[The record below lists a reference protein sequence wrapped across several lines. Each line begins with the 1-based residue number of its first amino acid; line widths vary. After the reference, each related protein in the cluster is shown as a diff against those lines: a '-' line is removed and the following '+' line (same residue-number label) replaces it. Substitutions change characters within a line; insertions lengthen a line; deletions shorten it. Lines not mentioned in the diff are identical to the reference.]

1 MADFRVPCRNRVG
14 SHSTQGLHKYT
25 WSVEPS
31 VLLALQVDATRTG
44 MLALRHRSSG
54 RSTKPSGDDDEVVQF
69 QPMTTGTR
77 RRDMAG
83 FIQLIEFEA
92 TDINAVV
99 AKLEQF
105 RDENPG
111 VLTVSTSTTAEDR
124 DRPGTYIS
132 IVEFPS
138 YEKAMDQQ
146 SNPATSAFTAS
157 LAELMSGEPRFR
169 NLDVRSVL
177 TNP

>member
-1 MADFRVPCRNRVG
+1 
-14 SHSTQGLHKYT
+14 
-25 WSVEPS
+25 
-31 VLLALQVDATRTG
+31 
-44 MLALRHRSSG
+44 
-54 RSTKPSGDDDEVVQF
+54 
-69 QPMTTGTR
+69 
-77 RRDMAG
+77 MAG

-177 TNP
+177 TNS